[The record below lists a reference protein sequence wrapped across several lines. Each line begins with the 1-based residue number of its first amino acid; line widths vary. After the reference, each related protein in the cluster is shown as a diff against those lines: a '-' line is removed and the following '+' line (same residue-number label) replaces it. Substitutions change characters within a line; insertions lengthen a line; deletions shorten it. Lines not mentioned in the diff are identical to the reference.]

1 MGQTPGDFGH
11 HCSESF
17 KGCCNTWVFLF
28 SLGELGQSLA
38 NDCSFCF
45 GVFESLERWELGKR
59 LYTLGQTMLRG
70 LNCPVGR
77 HQCSTTAVPVK
88 WK

>member
-45 GVFESLERWELGKR
+45 GVFESLERCELGKL